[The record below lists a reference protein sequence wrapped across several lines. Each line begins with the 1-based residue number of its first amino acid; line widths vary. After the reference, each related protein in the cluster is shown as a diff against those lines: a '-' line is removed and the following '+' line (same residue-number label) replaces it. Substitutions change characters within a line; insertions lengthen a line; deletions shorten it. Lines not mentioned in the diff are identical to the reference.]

1 MFKERAESRDWVIL
15 GVVDSSAEVR
25 NWRKAKRVELL
36 KARLELAPEAY
47 RQLSRR
53 VLECLIDNFRE
64 HCSGAVGLYFPFRGE
79 INLMPFVEQVRTWGG
94 STSLPVV
101 VAKGQPL
108 EFREWKRGEAL
119 QKGVLGIP
127 FPAYGARVLP
137 QTLVIPLVGFD
148 AACFRLGYGA
158 GYYDYTLQAAPRR
171 PVTIGVGFELARL
184 DTVYPQPHDVPMDFI
199 VTERGLQRKP

>member
-1 MFKERAESRDWVIL
+1 L
-15 GVVDSSAEVR
+15 GDADHSNEVWT
-25 NWRKAKRVELL
+25 WRKAKRAELL
-36 KARLELAPEAY
+36 KARLELAPEAH

-53 VLECLIDNFRE
+53 VMECLIANFRE

-79 INLMPFVEQVRTWGG
+79 INPMPFAEQVRTWGG

-127 FPAYGARVLP
+127 FPAHGARVDP

-158 GYYDYTLQAAPRR
+158 GYYDYTLQAASRR
-171 PVTIGVGFELARL
+171 PVTIGIGFELARL

-199 VTERGLQRKP
+199 VTERGLRRRR

>member
-1 MFKERAESRDWVIL
+1 MTL
-15 GVVDSSAEVR
+15 VVADNSAEVR
-25 NWRKAKRVELL
+25 NWRKAKRAELL
-36 KARLELAPEAY
+36 KARMELAPEP
-47 RQLSRR
+47 RQKFARR

-64 HCSGAVGLYFPFRGE
+64 PCSGTVGLYFAFRGE
-79 INLMPFVEQVRTWGG
+79 INLMPFIEQVGAWGG

-119 QKGVLGIP
+119 QKGAMGIP
-127 FPAYGARVLP
+127 FPARGARVEP

-158 GYYDYTLQAAPRR
+158 GFYDYTLQAATER
-171 PVTIGVGFELARL
+171 PLTIGVGFELARL
-184 DTVYPQPHDVPMDFI
+184 DTVYPQPHDVPLDFI
-199 VTERGLQRKP
+199 VTERGLQRKR

>member
-1 MFKERAESRDWVIL
+1 L
-15 GVVDSSAEVR
+15 GVADSSTDAWV
-25 NWRKAKRVELL
+25 WRKAKRAELL

-47 RQLSRR
+47 RELSRR
-53 VLECLIDNFRE
+53 VVECLIEHFRDA
-64 HCSGAVGLYFPFRGE
+64 CSGAVGLYSPFRGE
-79 INLMPFVEQVRTWGG
+79 INLMPFAEQVRAWGG

-119 QKGVLGIP
+119 QKGALGIP
-127 FPAYGARVLP
+127 FPAHGARVEP

-158 GYYDYTLQAAPRR
+158 GYYDYTLQAATER
-171 PVTIGVGFELARL
+171 PLTIGVGFELARL
-184 DTVYPQPHDVPMDFI
+184 DTVYPQPHDVPLDFI
-199 VTERGLQRKP
+199 VTERGLQRRL

>member
-1 MFKERAESRDWVIL
+1 M
-15 GVVDSSAEVR
+15 GVADSSAEVR
-25 NWRKAKRVELL
+25 NWRKAKRAELL
-36 KARLELAPEAY
+36 KARLELAPEVR
-47 RQLSRR
+47 RQLGRR

-64 HCSGAVGLYFPFRGE
+64 PCSGTVGLYFPFRGE
-79 INLMPFVEQVRTWGG
+79 INLTPFVEQVRAWGG

-108 EFREWKRGEAL
+108 EFREWKPGEAL
-119 QKGVLGIP
+119 QKGALGIP
-127 FPAYGARVLP
+127 FPAHGARVGP
-137 QTLVIPLVGFD
+137 QTLVIPLLGFD

-158 GYYDYTLQAAPRR
+158 GYYDYTLQAALMR
-171 PVTIGVGFELARL
+171 PMAIGVGFELARL

>member
-1 MFKERAESRDWVIL
+1 MFEERAGSRDWVTL
-15 GVVDSSAEVR
+15 GVADSSAAVKI
-25 NWRKAKRVELL
+25 WRQTKRAELL
-36 KARLELAPEAY
+36 KARLELAPEAH
-47 RQLSRR
+47 RQWSRR

-64 HCSGAVGLYFPFRGE
+64 PCSGAVGLYVPFRGE
-79 INLMPFVEQVRTWGG
+79 INLMPLVEQVRAWGG

-127 FPAYGARVLP
+127 FPAHGARVEP
-137 QTLVIPLVGFD
+137 QTLVIPLLGFD

-158 GYYDYTLQAAPRR
+158 GYYDHTLQAAPGR
-171 PVTIGVGFELARL
+171 PVSIGVGFELARL